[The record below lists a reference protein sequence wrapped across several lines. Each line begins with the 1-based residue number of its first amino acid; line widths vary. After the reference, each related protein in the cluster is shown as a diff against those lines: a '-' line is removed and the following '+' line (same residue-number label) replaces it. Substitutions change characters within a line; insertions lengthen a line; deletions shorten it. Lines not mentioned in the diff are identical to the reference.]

1 MLSDFEPPSD
11 PEAIPAWLLAQE
23 EEIAALVVRRL
34 TAIIDRS
41 LTAFTSTLTAAGDP
55 SVFDSIPVEWSRFV
69 NTELSDRLGGMYL
82 SGGVSAWIQA
92 PGTEALSEATATAWT
107 EVVNQ
112 QAVSYAQTAT
122 NRLTGPVSD
131 SIWNDLK
138 LKVSKAIE
146 TGASTERL
154 TAEIQT
160 MSAFA
165 TYRAET
171 IARTEVNGAYNA
183 GTYESNQTLGD
194 VGPVEK
200 YWIAT
205 GDDRTRETHRE
216 ADGQVRAFADPFSI
230 GGSEMLYPHDPAG
243 PAKEIVNCRCVLGY
257 LYPGMARPD
266 GTIVPEVPGSA
277 PAVEEPKLSDYERTV
292 VDRGIPPDDEPWTR
306 LDARIYLEAR
316 HPQIRWANEVTESWD
331 PLVTRSTARW
341 ADDMA
346 ARYPREWSQM
356 RLIGEQQSLTDV
368 PEEIKGRLFP
378 YNWSSERHMAHAYTQ
393 FAKDNGIGV
402 ISVNPKYARDY
413 NLFSQEMRKAR
424 ESGWF
429 FGETVEDI
437 LVHEFGHI
445 WDGLIG
451 AQVATAGQG
460 GIAAFGTA
468 FTVEGFGT
476 YSNFTNWLVRDWAMP
491 KLSAQGSIYGGSK
504 PVEAIAEA
512 FLSRHKGLANDA
524 TKMIDALE
532 LAAGRVVFAPVV
544 SYDKVSQKAAMEVV
558 DEILKEAGIRA
569 RPKGWKQRM
578 TWVTEAIERGEA

>member
-23 EEIAALVVRRL
+23 EEIAALTVLRL
-34 TAIIDRS
+34 TAIIDDS
-41 LTAFTSTLTAAGDP
+41 LTAFTATLTAAGDP

-107 EVVNQ
+107 EVVNS

-154 TAEIQT
+154 TAEIAT
-160 MSAFA
+160 MSEFA

-243 PAKEIVNCRCVLGY
+243 PAKEVVNCRCVLGY

-266 GTIVPEVPGSA
+266 GTIVPESPAEQVRQEAVRAPVTTPDVPAIPIRQFGRG
-277 PAVEEPKLSDYERTV
+277 PAATQTLSDVSRFPDAKRGRVLERTSNLKKV
-292 VDRGIPPDDEPWTR
+292 SDDIDRLHGLPSTTKPIEINLVGKPSGGKGGHFDPTYRGAIPKRTRDKTYQQYFDEVMEYNRRDPIHAIQITDTDLERQAMSFAHETGHAVDYDGFTFRTRKVWQGEITTLSKNYGKDWVNHLDEIV
-306 LDARIYLEAR
+306 DEEAR
-316 HPQIRWANEVTESWD
+316 
-331 PLVTRSTARW
+331 LVA
-341 ADDMA
+341 
-346 ARYPREWSQM
+346 E
-356 RLIGEQQSLTDV
+356 L
-368 PEEIKGRLFP
+368 
-378 YNWSSERHMAHAYTQ
+378 
-393 FAKDNGIGV
+393 GI
-402 ISVNPKYARDY
+402 
-413 NLFSQEMRKAR
+413 KAR
-424 ESGWF
+424 EAESIRKYTARSTPKYKQYF
-429 FGETVEDI
+429 TSVEE
-437 LVHEFGHI
+437 V
-445 WDGLIG
+445 W
-451 AQVATAGQG
+451 ARAYSQWVAE
-460 GIAAFGTA
+460 
-468 FTVEGFGT
+468 V
-476 YSNFTNWLVRDWAMP
+476 SDN
-491 KLSAQGSIYGGSK
+491 
-504 PVEAIAEA
+504 PVLKA
-512 FLSRHKGLANDA
+512 GLAAQKETGYQFTD
-524 TKMIDALE
+524 E
-532 LAAGRVVFAPVV
+532 EFA
-544 SYDKVSQKAAMEVV
+544 
-558 DEILKEAGIRA
+558 EIAPIVEQLLR
-569 RPKGWKQRM
+569 
-578 TWVTEAIERGEA
+578 TWGLMR

>member
-23 EEIAALVVRRL
+23 EEIAALTVLRL

-107 EVVNQ
+107 EVVNS

-243 PAKEIVNCRCVLGY
+243 PAKEVVNCRCVLGY

-266 GTIVPEVPGSA
+266 GTIVPEPLKAEAIVVEA
-277 PAVEEPKLSDYERTV
+277 PEGRIVRGRDIQEEILADPETQRLVTARQRSDGRFGIDLTGPNDPMLEYIADRQGFSGLPEVLSREMFEARLASGGYRETYRGVTSQTFVEEFKTGQYFGGQGVKGGGTYTSDSIETALSYAQGEESQVIRMALKPDARVITRRQAEDLAADAIEG
-292 VDRGIPPDDEPWTR
+292 VDEVLAQAIDDEG
-306 LDARIYLEAR
+306 
-316 HPQIRWANEVTESWD
+316 RWA
-331 PLVTRSTARW
+331 
-341 ADDMA
+341 A
-346 ARYPREWSQM
+346 AAGYDAMEYVKPS
-356 RLIGEQQSLTDV
+356 
-368 PEEIKGRLFP
+368 
-378 YNWSSERHMAHAYTQ
+378 
-393 FAKDNGIGV
+393 
-402 ISVNPKYARDY
+402 
-413 NLFSQEMRKAR
+413 
-424 ESGWF
+424 
-429 FGETVEDI
+429 GET
-437 LVHEFGHI
+437 
-445 WDGLIG
+445 WLI
-451 AQVATAGQG
+451 VLNRTAL
-460 GIAAFGTA
+460 I
-468 FTVEGFGT
+468 
-476 YSNFTNWLVRDWAMP
+476 
-491 KLSAQGSIYGGSK
+491 
-504 PVEAIAEA
+504 VEA
-512 FLSRHKGLANDA
+512 
-524 TKMIDALE
+524 
-532 LAAGRVVFAPVV
+532 
-544 SYDKVSQKAAMEVV
+544 
-558 DEILKEAGIRA
+558 
-569 RPKGWKQRM
+569 
-578 TWVTEAIERGEA
+578 